1 MTTEFITNCTK
12 SDMLFDAI
20 FSLMI
25 LGKTPEG
32 TEPYNASKPLLT
44 QIDNYINYYLNKND
58 GEHCQIPLFISY
70 STTPIFRDLLIE
82 YLVIRLGVMCPSA
95 IDAFKEEENRSLS
108 IGRKMGLNR
117 PVYIEPIVD
126 DSEYSKKYYKK
137 IKFHARSSD
146 KSGKMIYGAASR
158 LFKKT
163 AIALSKNVC
172 FGPTSSENMIICR
185 NQELPSSRDTLLK
198 DYYSESITDRGT
210 VLCNTE
216 WGGKAFFK
224 ALDDNKVEFD
234 KDNPTHVNL
243 YLLYSNTEQADFF
256 QSDIELLEQIGYK
269 IDNLFVFV
277 LHSRPFC
284 MSNLNRD
291 RIKFQSKY
299 TKDIFF
305 LNSEETAYLCNL
317 PLPKLNQL
325 IVGEDDDYNIY
336 GLEIQNILDGVFCR
350 YNMRNIIGL
359 CATDGFEDFF
369 FEYLQKEN
377 PDYDLPESTDVFKY
391 MRLQWEGK
399 IIPAINDFAK
409 DYRVAFVVDWKTPAA
424 IRDEIASLFPDKKI
438 RFYSLQNLKTRKD
451 ACNSIPERHIVLLRY
466 TGFKENDIVFPN
478 SYEPLPLREKQS
490 LLEIIPMALF
500 ASNVAHTENNLI
512 KYFNRVMQNGYRQD
526 CLGWK
531 KANVK
536 SLVKYAIECDEDDDY
551 RTPDRDAPRVAITYK
566 TGKVSYQ
573 NESTRVVYKK
583 GDVIAAGRLSEIID
597 DTAVS
602 GIQFIDEIENHLEI
616 LVNKSEHKDSD
627 LEKAQRLNYE
637 QSYGI
642 DHNPNIEIWRL
653 LLMKVVKSKGKDIV
667 YEDLINRIEM
677 YEKKPKEIIDRWLN
691 FRTTNLIL
699 PRKKKT
705 KNIVFEY
712 LGIPVTSPYRGVVY
726 RKKMRAIQSSM
737 EKNHLLDQIIF
748 GVVNAQIDSG
758 SFNSI
763 YAQIPDALDLLDVT
777 NDADLDVI
785 RQEILNSIH
794 LTEINNITSYGE

>member
-1 MTTEFITNCTK
+1 MTTEFITNCTQ
-12 SDMLFDAI
+12 SDSLFDAI
-20 FSLMI
+20 FSLMV

-32 TEPYNASKPLLT
+32 AEPYNASKPLLT

-70 STTPIFRDLLIE
+70 STNPKFRDLLIE

-95 IDAFKEEENRSLS
+95 IDAFEEEENLCLRR
-108 IGRKMGLNR
+108 GQAMGSNR
-117 PVYIEPIVD
+117 PVYIEPPVD

-137 IKFHARSSD
+137 INFQAKFSD

-172 FGPTSSENMIICR
+172 FGPTPSENMIICR
-185 NQELPSSRDTLLK
+185 KQELPSSRDTLLK
-198 DYYSESITDRGT
+198 DFYSESIKERGA

-216 WGGKAFFK
+216 WSGATFFD
-224 ALDDNKVEFD
+224 ALEDKRIEFD
-234 KDNPTHVNL
+234 IDNPTHVNL

-305 LNSEETAYLCNL
+305 LNSEETAYLSNI

-325 IVGEDDDYNIY
+325 IVGEEDDYNIY

-359 CATDGFEDFF
+359 CATDSFEELFF
-369 FEYLQKEN
+369 DYLQTEN
-377 PDYDLPESTDVFKY
+377 PDYDLPESTEVFEY
-391 MRLQWEGK
+391 LRLQWEDK
-399 IIPAINDFAK
+399 IIPAINNFAK
-409 DYRVAFVVDWKTPAA
+409 DYSVAFVVDWKTPGA
-424 IRDEIASLFPDKKI
+424 IRDEIASLFPNKKI
-438 RFYSLQNLKTRKD
+438 RFYSLQDLKVRKD
-451 ACNSIPERHIVLLRY
+451 ARNSIPERHIVLLRY

-478 SYEPLPLREKQS
+478 SYEPVPLRKEQS

-512 KYFNRVMQNGYRQD
+512 KYFNLVMQNGYRHD

-531 KANVK
+531 KGDVK
-536 SLVKYAIECDEDDDY
+536 SLVQYAIERDEDDDY
-551 RTPDRDAPRVAITYK
+551 RTPDRDAPKVAITYN

-573 NESTRVVYKK
+573 NESTRVIYKK

-597 DTAVS
+597 DSAVS
-602 GIQFIDEIENHLEI
+602 GIQLIDEIENHLGI
-616 LVNKSEHKDSD
+616 LVNESEHKDSD
-627 LEKAQRLNYE
+627 LEKAQRRNYE

-653 LLMKVVKSKGKDIV
+653 LLMKAVERKGKDVV
-667 YEDLINRIEM
+667 YEDLINRIEK

-712 LGIPVTSPYRGVVY
+712 LDIPVTSPYRGVVY

-737 EKNHLLDQIIF
+737 EKNRLLGQIIF
-748 GVVNAQIDSG
+748 AVVNGQIDKG

-777 NDADLDVI
+777 NNANLEVI
-785 RQEILNSIH
+785 RQEILDSIH
-794 LTEINNITSYGE
+794 ITEINNITSYGE